1 VTQGGGRVSVRI
13 DELVLHGF
21 DPRDRLAIGAAVE
34 RELARL
40 LAAEGPGA
48 GRVGADRVD
57 GGSFAV
63 ASDAAPGGVGVEIA
77 RAIHGGLGMTGG
89 GDR

>member
-1 VTQGGGRVSVRI
+1 VSDRPVNVRI

-40 LAAEGPGA
+40 MVTSAGDPGRLA
-48 GRVGADRVD
+48 GADRVD

-63 ASDAAPGGVGVEIA
+63 ARDAPPSAVGAEIA
-77 RAIHGGLGMTGG
+77 RAIHGGIGG
-89 GDR
+89 GPR

>member
-1 VTQGGGRVSVRI
+1 VAVSDRAVNVRI

-40 LAAEGPGA
+40 MASEGDPGRLA
-48 GRVGADRVD
+48 GADRVD
-57 GGSFAV
+57 GGSFGV
-63 ASDAAPGGVGVEIA
+63 ARDTAPGAVGVKIA
-77 RAIHGGLGMTGG
+77 RAIHGGLGAPRGG
-89 GDR
+89 GR

>member
-1 VTQGGGRVSVRI
+1 VSDRPVNVRI

-40 LAAEGPGA
+40 LAGEGSSPRPA
-48 GRVGADRVD
+48 HADRVD
-57 GGSFAV
+57 AGSFEVARDARPGAV
-63 ASDAAPGGVGVEIA
+63 GAEIA
-77 RAIHGGLGMTGG
+77 RAIHGGLGMSGG
-89 GDR
+89 RGR

>member
-1 VTQGGGRVSVRI
+1 VNPGGGVRVRI

-40 LAAEGPGA
+40 FAAERAGA
-48 GRVGADRVD
+48 APAGADRVD
-57 GGSFAV
+57 AGSFEV
-63 ASDAAPGGVGVEIA
+63 PRDAAPGAVAAEIA
-77 RAIHGGLGMTGG
+77 RAIHGGIGMSGG
-89 GDR
+89 GGR